1 MSYTQIGSSPNN
13 LFNHLNT
20 NSNMVERN
28 AERQN
33 QFAIPEFMSP
43 RVFNLSVRGRFNQLL
58 TSIWY

>member
-13 LFNHLNT
+13 LFNHLNI